1 MLSHWKKKK
10 KTVDQSESGWERVH
24 HGLLAFIVRKLA
36 NSCRK
41 NAPRRRKDWA
51 SFLSKIPSPC
61 HFSSFGHNSQKRILV
76 QALTDTVFRRRYLIN
91 QSCFLKNYC
100 TCLRSPFCSWNQW
113 RFGLRVTSLQYL
125 PSNYEM
131 NGIEKARIITPR

>member
-1 MLSHWKKKK
+1 MLSHLKK
-10 KTVDQSESGWERVH
+10 KTVDQSESGWERVLH
-24 HGLLAFIVRKLA
+24 DLLAFIVRSASSRTAAEREK
-36 NSCRK
+36 K
-41 NAPRRRKDWA
+41 IGA

-61 HFSSFGHNSQKRILV
+61 HFSSFGQFTQENSGTI
-76 QALTDTVFRRRYLIN
+76 TDIGFTGRYLVN

-100 TCLRSPFCSWNQW
+100 TYLRSPFCSWNQW

-125 PSNYEM
+125 PSNYGM